1 MGDAFLW
8 FGIER
13 RKGKPVQAAHRL
25 ALVRFSEKAQGIEH
39 QWVCEERAEGLKQG
53 RMDRLLFPFLDHSR
67 RQGELKAELS
77 KDIRM
82 TPNR

>member
-1 MGDAFLW
+1 MIDAFLW
-8 FGIER
+8 FRIER

-25 ALVRFSEKAQGIEH
+25 IGGRFSEKTQGIEH
-39 QWVCEERAEGLKQG
+39 QWVGEEWAEGLKKG
-53 RMDRLLFPFLDHSR
+53 RMDRLLFPSLGHPR